1 MNNDNTNKYD
11 DIINLPHPVS
21 KKHPQMP
28 LLDRAAQFAPFAALT
43 GYGEAVTETAR
54 LTDSKIKL
62 DEGEIERINA
72 KINFLI
78 DNLENAP
85 AVEIT
90 FFVPDNKKKGGKYL
104 TKQGTVKKIDDFEK
118 VIVMTDLTTVPFD
131 DILNISGEEIP
142 EY

>member
-1 MNNDNTNKYD
+1 MSNDDLKKYD

-54 LTDSKIKL
+54 LTDSKIEL

-72 KINFLI
+72 KINYLI
-78 DNLENAP
+78 DNLKNTP

-90 FFVPDNKKKGGKYL
+90 YFVPDKKKKGGKYL
-104 TKQGTVKKIDDFEK
+104 TIQGTVKKIDDFEN
-118 VIVMTDLTTVPFD
+118 VIIMTDKTIIPFD
-131 DILNISGEEIP
+131 DILNISGENIP

>member
-1 MNNDNTNKYD
+1 MNNDDLKKYD

-54 LTDSKIKL
+54 LTDSKIEL

-72 KINFLI
+72 KINYLI
-78 DNLENAP
+78 DNLKNTP

-90 FFVPDNKKKGGKYL
+90 YFVPDKKKKGGKYL
-104 TKQGTVKKIDDFEK
+104 TIQGTVKKIDDFEN
-118 VIVMTDLTTVPFD
+118 VIIMTDKTIIPFD
-131 DILNISGEEIP
+131 DILNISGENIP

>member
-1 MNNDNTNKYD
+1 MNNDDIKRYD

-28 LLDRAAQFAPFAALT
+28 LSDRAARFGPFAALT
-43 GYGEAVTETAR
+43 GYGEAVMETAR
-54 LTDSKIKL
+54 LTDNKIEL
-62 DEGEIERINA
+62 DEGEIERINT
-72 KINFLI
+72 KINYLF
-78 DNLENAP
+78 DNLENALT
-85 AVEIT
+85 VEIT
-90 FFVPDNKKKGGKYL
+90 YFVPDKKKKGGMYL

-118 VIVMTDLTTVPFD
+118 IIIMSDLTAIPFD